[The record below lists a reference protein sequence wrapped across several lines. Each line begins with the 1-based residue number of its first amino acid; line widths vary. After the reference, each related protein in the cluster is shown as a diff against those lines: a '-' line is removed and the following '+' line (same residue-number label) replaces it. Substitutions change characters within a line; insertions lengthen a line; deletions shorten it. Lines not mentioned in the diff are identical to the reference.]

1 VNKCKQDASPT
12 WYNAEKLSK
21 ISGEIMQSIESIND
35 ILGRIPYPGM
45 PKTITEYG
53 FVQSVDSGKSGARI
67 ILDIPSNSKDV
78 KEQLTLEITKHLETA
93 GISLADLTIHTPP
106 LPRQT
111 SSNGFNALPS
121 IQSFIMVSS
130 GKGGVGKST
139 TTVNLALALA
149 AQGKK
154 VGLLDVDIYGPNI
167 PRMMG
172 IDGVEPIFIGNKIK
186 PIKAH
191 GIKVMSMG
199 SLIAKDASLLWK
211 GAMVTQAIDQMLVDI
226 MWGDIDVLIFDM
238 PPGTGDAQITLAQSL
253 PITAG
258 VCVTTPQKVALDD
271 TVRALD
277 MFGQLDIPIAGII
290 ENMSGFI
297 CPETGTEYPIF
308 GKGTTAQL
316 SKAYQTR
323 VLAEIPIDPSI
334 REGGDEGMPL
344 VTLAPND
351 EVTHR
356 YLQAA
361 DRLWEQIMAVN
372 REGGVDN
379 SAVQPTVF

>member
-1 VNKCKQDASPT
+1 MAAATPIT
-12 WYNAEKLSK
+12 
-21 ISGEIMQSIESIND
+21 D
-35 ILGRIPYPGM
+35 ILARIRYPGFS
-45 PKTITEYG
+45 KTIVEFG
-53 FVQSVDSGKSGARI
+53 FVIRAETHDDGAHI
-67 ILDIPSNSKDV
+67 TLSIPSAAREVSD
-78 KEQLTLEITKHLETA
+78 QLRLEIEKRLEVA
-93 GISLADLTIHTPP
+93 GIALAELVIDTPP
-106 LPRQT
+106 MPQQT
-111 SSNGFNALPS
+111 SSNGFNALPG
-121 IQSFIMVSS
+121 IQSFVMISS

-149 AQGKK
+149 QRGIR
-154 VGLLDVDIYGPNI
+154 VGLLDVDVYGPNI

-172 IDGVEPIFIGNKIK
+172 IDGVEPVFVGNTIT
-186 PIKAH
+186 PISAH

-199 SLIAKDASLLWK
+199 SLIARDASLLWK

-226 MWGDIDVLIFDM
+226 RWGEIDVLLFDM

-277 MFGQLDIPIAGII
+277 MFGQLHIPIAGIV

-308 GKGTTAQL
+308 GKGTAHHLADT
-316 SKAYQTR
+316 YGTR
-323 VLAEIPIDPSI
+323 VLAEIPIEPAI
-334 REGGDEGMPL
+334 REGGDAGMPI
-344 VTLAPND
+344 VTLAPD
-351 EVTHR
+351 DPVTQR

-361 DRLWEQIMAVN
+361 DTLYKQIKMINA
-372 REGGVDN
+372 EGGADN

>member
-1 VNKCKQDASPT
+1 MS
-12 WYNAEKLSK
+12 
-21 ISGEIMQSIESIND
+21 SIESITE
-35 ILGRIPYPGM
+35 ILNRIPYPGM
-45 PKTITEYG
+45 GKTIAEYG
-53 FVQSVDSGKSGARI
+53 FIQTIEAGKQGAVI
-67 ILDIPSNSKDV
+67 VLDIPSTAESV
-78 KEQLTLEITKHLETA
+78 REQLTLEVTQRLEAA
-93 GISLADLTIHTPP
+93 GIPLADLTIHTPP
-106 LPRQT
+106 LPRAS
-111 SSNGFNALPS
+111 SSNGFNALPD

-149 AQGKK
+149 AQGKR
-154 VGLLDVDIYGPNI
+154 VGLLDVDVYGPNI

-172 IDGVEPIFIGNKIK
+172 VDGVEPVFVGNKIT
-186 PIKAH
+186 PIPAH
-191 GIKVMSMG
+191 GIKIMSMG

-226 MWGDIDVLIFDM
+226 QWGPIDVLIFDM

-277 MFGQLDIPIAGII
+277 MFQQLNIPIAGII

-308 GKGTTAQL
+308 GKGTTPQL
-316 SKAYQTR
+316 AEAYATR

-344 VTLAPND
+344 VTLAPDD
-351 EVTHR
+351 EVTRR
-356 YLQAA
+356 YLSAA
-361 DRLWEQIMAVN
+361 DTLWKQVLAINA
-372 REGGVDN
+372 EGGVDN

>member
-1 VNKCKQDASPT
+1 MINIET
-12 WYNAEKLSK
+12 IN
-21 ISGEIMQSIESIND
+21 EILTQIT
-35 ILGRIPYPGM
+35 YPGFF
-45 PKTITEYG
+45 KSITEFG
-53 FVQSVDSGKSGARI
+53 FVREVTVENNHIKI
-67 ILDIPSNSKDV
+67 TLDIPSNAPEVENQLRLEIENKLRLI
-78 KEQLTLEITKHLETA
+78 EQSTLELSIIK
-93 GISLADLTIHTPP
+93 PP
-106 LPRQT
+106 LPRET
-111 SSNGFNALPS
+111 SSHGFNALPG

-149 AQGKK
+149 AQGKR
-154 VGLLDVDIYGPNI
+154 VGLLDVDVYGPNI

-172 IDGVEPIFIGNKIK
+172 IDGVEPVFIGNKIK
-186 PIKAH
+186 PIQAH

-226 MWGDIDVLIFDM
+226 MWGDIDVLLFDM

-277 MFGQLDIPIAGII
+277 MFGQLNIPIAGIV

-308 GKGTTAQL
+308 GKGTTPELAE
-316 SKAYQTR
+316 AYNTQ
-323 VLAEIPIDPSI
+323 VLAQIPIEPTV
-334 REGGDEGMPL
+334 REGGDAGMPI
-344 VTLAPND
+344 VTLAPDD
-351 EVTHR
+351 ETTRR
-356 YLQAA
+356 YLEAA
-361 DRLWEQIMAVN
+361 DNLWAQVIEINAQ
-372 REGGVDN
+372 GGVDN
-379 SAVQPTVF
+379 SSVQPTVF

>member
-1 VNKCKQDASPT
+1 MSTTKQ
-12 WYNAEKLSK
+12 LL
-21 ISGEIMQSIESIND
+21 D
-35 ILGRIPYPGM
+35 ILDRIPYPGFT
-45 PKTITEYG
+45 KTITQYG
-53 FVQSVDSGKSGARI
+53 FVQKADMTDNGAI
-67 ILDIPSNSKDV
+67 IELNIPSLAQSV
-78 KEQLTLEITKHLETA
+78 QEQLKLEIHQRLEA
-93 GISLADLTIHTPP
+93 AHIPLSRLDIHTPP
-106 LPRQT
+106 RPRET
-111 SSNGFNALPS
+111 SSNGFNALPN
-121 IQSFIMVSS
+121 IQSFVMVSS

-149 AQGKK
+149 ARGKR
-154 VGLLDVDIYGPNI
+154 VGLLDVDVYGPNI

-172 IDGVEPIFIGNKIK
+172 VDGVEPVFLGNKIK
-186 PIKAH
+186 PIPAH
-191 GIKVMSMG
+191 GIHIMSMG

-226 MWGDIDVLIFDM
+226 QWGDIDVLIFDM

-277 MFGQLDIPIAGII
+277 MFEQLHIPIAGII

-308 GKGTTAQL
+308 GKGTTPQL
-316 SKAYQTR
+316 ADAYETR

-344 VTLAPND
+344 VTLAPDD
-351 EVTHR
+351 EVTRR

-361 DRLWEQIMAVN
+361 DKLWEQVISINAQ
-372 REGGVDN
+372 GGVDN
-379 SAVQPTVF
+379 SSVQPTVF

>member
-1 VNKCKQDASPT
+1 MLTQ
-12 WYNAEKLSK
+12 KLV
-21 ISGEIMQSIESIND
+21 D
-35 ILGRIPYPGM
+35 ILAQIPYPGM
-45 PKTITEYG
+45 TRTITEYD
-53 FVQSVDSGKSGARI
+53 FVKSAKVTDGSARI
-67 ILDIPSNSKDV
+67 TLDIPSAAESV
-78 KEQLTLEITKHLETA
+78 REQLTLEITKRLEAA
-93 GISLADLTIHTPP
+93 GIPLTDLTIHTPP
-106 LPRQT
+106 MPRAT

-149 AQGKK
+149 ARGKR
-154 VGLLDVDIYGPNI
+154 VGLLDVDVYGPNI

-172 IDGVEPIFIGNKIK
+172 IDGVEPVFVGNTIK
-186 PIKAH
+186 PIPAH

-226 MWGDIDVLIFDM
+226 QWGEIDVLIFDM

-277 MFGQLDIPIAGII
+277 MFQQLNIPIAGII

-308 GKGTTAQL
+308 GKGTTPQL
-316 SKAYQTR
+316 AEAYATR

-351 EVTHR
+351 EVTRR
-356 YLQAA
+356 YLSAA
-361 DRLWEQIMAVN
+361 DTLWDEVVRINTA
-372 REGGVDN
+372 GGVDN

>member
-1 VNKCKQDASPT
+1 MTKHTLN
-12 WYNAEKLSK
+12 
-21 ISGEIMQSIESIND
+21 EILAQ
-35 ILGRIPYPGM
+35 IPYPGM
-45 PKTITEYG
+45 PKTLAEYG
-53 FVQSVDSGKSGARI
+53 FIQTAEMTDRGARVV
-67 ILDIPSNSKDV
+67 LDIPSAAESV
-78 KEQLTLEITKHLETA
+78 RRQLTLEVTRRLEA
-93 GISLADLTIHTPP
+93 ASIPLEELTIHTPP
-106 LPRQT
+106 PPPQT
-111 SSNGFNALPS
+111 GNGGFNALPS

-149 AQGKK
+149 ARGKR
-154 VGLLDVDIYGPNI
+154 VGLLDVDVYGPNI

-172 IDGVEPIFIGNKIK
+172 IDGVEPVFVGNTIK
-186 PIKAH
+186 PITAH

-226 MWGDIDVLIFDM
+226 QWGEIDVLLFDM

-277 MFGQLDIPIAGII
+277 MFGQLNIPIAGII

-308 GKGTTAQL
+308 GKGTTPQL
-316 SKAYQTR
+316 AEAYATR
-323 VLAEIPIDPSI
+323 VLAEVPIDPSI

-351 EVTHR
+351 EVTRR
-356 YLQAA
+356 YLDAA
-361 DRLWEQIMAVN
+361 DTLWEQVIAIN
-372 REGGVDN
+372 ARGGVDN

>member
-1 VNKCKQDASPT
+1 
-12 WYNAEKLSK
+12 
-21 ISGEIMQSIESIND
+21 MSIKHITD
-35 ILGRIPYPGM
+35 ILHQIPYPGM
-45 PKTITEYG
+45 SKTIAEYG
-53 FVQSVDSGKSGARI
+53 FIQSVEMDEQGARVT
-67 ILDIPSNSKDV
+67 LDIPSAAQEVRD
-78 KEQLTLEITKHLETA
+78 QLTLEVTKRLEAA
-93 GISLADLTIHTPP
+93 GIALADLVIHTPP
-106 LPRQT
+106 MPRTT

-149 AQGKK
+149 AQGKR
-154 VGLLDVDIYGPNI
+154 VGLLDVDVYGPNI

-172 IDGVEPIFIGNKIK
+172 VNGVEPVFVGNAIT
-186 PIKAH
+186 PIPAH
-191 GIKVMSMG
+191 GIKIMSMG

-226 MWGDIDVLIFDM
+226 QWGPIDVLIFDM

-277 MFGQLDIPIAGII
+277 MFQQLNIPIAGII

-308 GKGTTAQL
+308 GKGTTPQL
-316 SKAYQTR
+316 AEAYATR

-344 VTLAPND
+344 VTLAPDD
-351 EVTHR
+351 EVTRR
-356 YLQAA
+356 YLKAA
-361 DRLWEQIMAVN
+361 DTLWEQVLAINA
-372 REGGVDN
+372 EGGVDN
-379 SAVQPTVF
+379 SAVQPTIF